1 MRTAARVIARKCCRG
16 VVWSFCALWLCRP
29 VALWP
34 CGPVALSPCRPV
46 ALGERVWSA
55 CRSLVWCSNPFDVIP
70 CHATA
75 MLLVLW
81 RWRAGKGAFN
91 PLRAGGM
98 LPNRC
103 TVFLNR
109 YHSATAV
116 EIPVDAG
123 GAGQWALRWRCST
136 HPYVGGGS
144 RPLMTPGATRHRDA
158 GRQAAASRQPVHIR
172 GDATGVLSVGARG

>member
-1 MRTAARVIARKCCRG
+1 MVI
-16 VVWSFCALWLCRP
+16 LCP

-34 CGPVALSPCRPV
+34 CGPVALWPW
-46 ALGERVWSA
+46 ERVWSA
-55 CRSLVWCSNPFDVIP
+55 CRSLVWCSTPFDVIP

-75 MLLVLW
+75 MLLVCSVGALAREHSIRSELVECFLTDAQSLNW
-81 RWRAGKGAFN
+81 CHAAPAGE
-91 PLRAGGM
+91 M
-98 LPNRC
+98 
-103 TVFLNR
+103 
-109 YHSATAV
+109 
-116 EIPVDAG
+116 PVDAG